1 MKQSERDDLMN
12 DEEGIFQR
20 VMEDHRLV
28 EQLLEQAITGAEG
41 TDVEQLVQQLKLEI
55 MLHANVEDRVVY
67 SQLEK
72 QSELQGDIE
81 HARDEHQE
89 VEAILLELDN
99 LKAGGRSMTKKLEEL
114 RDAIREHV
122 EEEESSILPRAAKF
136 IDASMSREL
145 GRRFEEEKEPER
157 EMLTETEP
165 GLESVEP
172 IETTIG
178 EERGAKGQ
186 E

>member
-20 VMEDHRLV
+20 IMEDHRLV
-28 EQLLEQAITGAEG
+28 EQLLEQAISGAEG
-41 TDVEQLVQQLKLEI
+41 TDVEQVVQQLKLEI
-55 MLHANVEDRVVY
+55 MLHSNVEDRVVY
-67 SQLEK
+67 AQIEK
-72 QSELQGDIE
+72 NSELAGDIE

-89 VEAILLELDN
+89 VEAILLELDE
-99 LKAGGRSMTKKLEEL
+99 LKAGGRSMTSKLEEL
-114 RDAIREHV
+114 RTAIQEHV
-122 EEEESSILPRAAKF
+122 EEEENSILPRATKF

-145 GRRFEEEKEPER
+145 GRRFEEEKGPER

-172 IETTIG
+172 VEETLG
-178 EERGAKGQ
+178 EERGA
-186 E
+186 EPRR